1 MKGSPA
7 STSLDQPVPGGEGAF
22 FYVDSVPRHIALQF
36 PGQYRWVLDRGL
48 VYMGTVV
55 PQTLWAPHTHTD
67 KRNHVEEAEL
77 QLPIFFQCN
86 NGQLGLSLEAAA
98 TGRCHNLI
106 DAEKFAPLGLK
117 STTHIRIVVSDIFQF
132 RN

>member
-7 STSLDQPVPGGEGAF
+7 PTPLNQPVPGGEGTF
-22 FYVDSVPRHIALQF
+22 FYVDSVPKHIALQF
-36 PGQYRWVLDRGL
+36 PGQYRWVLDRSI
-48 VYMGTVV
+48 VNMGTVV
-55 PQTLWAPHTHTD
+55 PQILWAPHTYTD

-106 DAEKFAPLGLK
+106 DAERFAPLGLK
-117 STTHIRIVVSDIFQF
+117 STTHIRIVVSDIF
-132 RN
+132 